1 MEFKEKKMETHIKVI
16 KALAD
21 GINPTT
27 GELYPS
33 DSPYNQ
39 PIVIRALYSLLQAL
53 ERKQGR
59 VKTSKKTLEEKQ
71 ATNIESG
78 LPKNAGLPWSDE
90 ERQQVKSMF
99 NEGEL
104 IPTIALQLERT
115 SGSINA
121 ELKKQ
126 GLIDY

>member
-21 GINPTT
+21 GIDPTT

>member
-1 MEFKEKKMETHIKVI
+1 MSFVFIIASIGTQ
-16 KALAD
+16 
-21 GINPTT
+21 T
-27 GELYPS
+27 G
-33 DSPYNQ
+33 
-39 PIVIRALYSLLQAL
+39 A
-53 ERKQGR
+53 
-59 VKTSKKTLEEKQ
+59 SKKTLEEKQ

-99 NEGEL
+99 NKGEL
-104 IPTIALQLERT
+104 IPTIALQLERS

-121 ELKKQ
+121 EMKKQ